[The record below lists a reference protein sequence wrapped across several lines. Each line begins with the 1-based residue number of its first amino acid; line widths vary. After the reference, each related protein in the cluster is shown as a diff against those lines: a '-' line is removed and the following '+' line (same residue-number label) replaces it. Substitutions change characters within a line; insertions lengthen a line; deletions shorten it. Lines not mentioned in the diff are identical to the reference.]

1 MESANQPAAGNKLL
15 WILLAAFAI
24 LWFCN
29 LEYRLLIK
37 PDEGRYA
44 EIPREMVQSG
54 DWVTPRL
61 NGLKYFEKP
70 PLQYWATA
78 AAYEVFGAH
87 NWTSRLWD
95 ALTGFMGVLLVW
107 FAGSRLFSREAG
119 NYAALILGS
128 SLLYAMM
135 GHVNT
140 LDIGVTFFITL
151 GIVGLLFGQDMKQ
164 SAAARRN
171 WMYAAWAAMG
181 LALLSK
187 GLIGFV
193 LPGAA
198 LFLYSLFQSDFR
210 VWKRMHWIGGLLIFF
225 AIATPWFY
233 LVQKANPEFNQFF
246 FIHEHWERFTTKV
259 HERYQPW
266 YFFIPVLLFG
276 MLPWT
281 FMMLDTLLRTWKD
294 SAPAAVYNPKRFL
307 MLPWS
312 FLMPGHLWHSLKESL
327 RADKVFN
334 PERYLLIWVV
344 FVFLFFSKS
353 DSKLPSYLLPMF
365 PALALLMGKQ
375 LAAMSARRAFWLTL
389 PVLPVLALLLGT
401 SFFAARFAETPVQV
415 EMYGA
420 YANWLIAA
428 LLLWMLSLAAAL
440 FWLRRGAKLPAIAT
454 LAFAALA
461 AVILATAGYNTIA
474 RERSAW
480 QVAEAIRSQ
489 VKPDMKLYSVLMYE
503 QTLPFYL
510 KRTFTLVEFTD
521 EMKFGTEQEPQRYV
535 PSRYAFVKVW
545 DKEKEALAIMPLD
558 YYPEMQGLGL
568 AMKEIYRDHQYIV
581 VTKP

>member
-1 MESANQPAAGNKLL
+1 MESANKPRAGNNIL

-44 EIPREMVQSG
+44 EIPREMVASG

-78 AAYEVFGAH
+78 AAYEVFGEH
-87 NWTSRLWD
+87 QWTSRLWD

-107 FAGSRLFSREAG
+107 FAGARLFGVEAG
-119 NYAALILGS
+119 RYAALLLGS
-128 SLLYAMM
+128 SLLYVVM

-151 GIVGLLFGQDMKQ
+151 GIVGLLFGQDTELG
-164 SAAARRN
+164 AATRRN
-171 WMYAAWAAMG
+171 WMLLAWAALG
-181 LALLSK
+181 LAVLSK

-198 LFLYSLFQSDFR
+198 LFLYSLLQRDFK
-210 VWKRMHWIGGLLIFF
+210 VWARMQWIPGVLVFF
-225 AIATPWFY
+225 AVTAPWFY
-233 LVQKANPEFNQFF
+233 LVQKANPEFNHFF
-246 FIHEHWERFTTKV
+246 FIHEHWERFTTTV

-266 YFFIPVLLFG
+266 WFFIPIMLFG

-281 FMMLDTLLRTWKD
+281 FLMLDTVWRTWRE
-294 SAPAAVYNPKRFL
+294 SARPAPPV
-307 MLPWS
+307 
-312 FLMPGHLWHSLKESL
+312 HSLWRGFFTHK
-327 RADKVFN
+327 AFN

-353 DSKLPSYLLPMF
+353 DSKLPSYVLPLF
-365 PALALLMGKQ
+365 PPLALLMGKQ
-375 LAAMSARRAFWLTL
+375 LAAMTARRLFRLTM
-389 PVLPVLALLLGT
+389 PVLPVLAALVVG
-401 SFFAARFAETPVQV
+401 AALFSGHSAETPVQV
-415 EMYGA
+415 EMYRA
-420 YANWLIAA
+420 YADWLIAA
-428 LLLWMLSLAAAL
+428 LALWMLGLGAAL
-440 FWLRRGAKLPAIAT
+440 FWLWRGGKLPGVAT
-454 LAFAALA
+454 LAFSALA
-461 AVILATAGYNTIA
+461 AFIIATSGYNTIA
-474 RERSAW
+474 RERSGFE
-480 QVAEAIRSQ
+480 VANAIRAQ
-489 VKPDMKLYSVLMYE
+489 VKPEVPFYSVLMYE

-521 EMKFGTEQEPQRYV
+521 EMKFGTEQEPQRYI
-535 PSRYAFVKVW
+535 PSRYDFAQAWSK
-545 DKEKEALAIMPLD
+545 DKEAMAIMPLV
-558 YYPEMQGLGL
+558 YYPEIQKQGI

>member
-1 MESANQPAAGNKLL
+1 MESLNKPRKGASLL
-15 WILLAAFAI
+15 WILLAAFAV

-29 LEYRLLIK
+29 LEYRMLIK

-44 EIPREMVQSG
+44 EIPREMVASG

-61 NGLKYFEKP
+61 NALKYFEKP

-78 AAYEVFGAH
+78 VAYEAFGQH
-87 NWTSRLWD
+87 QWTSRLWD

-107 FAGSRLFSREAG
+107 FTGARLFGKEAG
-119 NYAALILGS
+119 RYAALILGS
-128 SLLYAMM
+128 SMLYALM

-151 GIVGLLFGQDMKQ
+151 GILGLLLAQREGC
-164 SAAARRN
+164 AAGERRI
-171 WMYAAWAAMG
+171 WMYAAWAALG
-181 LALLSK
+181 LAVLSK
-187 GLIGFV
+187 GLMGIV

-198 LFLYSLFQSDFR
+198 LFLYSVFQRDLG
-210 VWKRMHWIGGLLIFF
+210 VWRRMHWGAG
-225 AIATPWFY
+225 IAVFLAVTAPWFY
-233 LVQKANPEFNQFF
+233 LVMKANPEFFHFF

-281 FMMLDTLLRTWKD
+281 FMMLDTLARTWKD
-294 SAPAAVYNPKRFL
+294 SARPLPYAHSLWRFL
-307 MLPWS
+307 R
-312 FLMPGHLWHSLKESL
+312 MPKE
-327 RADKVFN
+327 FN
-334 PERYLLIWVV
+334 PERFLLIWAV

-375 LAAMSARRAFWLTL
+375 LAGMNARRVFWLTV

-401 SFFAARFAETPVQV
+401 AFFAANFGDTPVQK
-415 EMYGA
+415 EMYSE
-420 YANWLIAA
+420 YARWLIAA
-428 LLLWMLSLAAAL
+428 VLLWMAGLSAAL
-440 FWLRRGAKLPAIAT
+440 VGLWRGAKAPAAVA
-454 LAFAALA
+454 LAFSALVA
-461 AVILATAGYNTIA
+461 TILATSGYNTIA
-474 RERSAW
+474 RERSAYTL
-480 QVAEAIRSQ
+480 AEAIRPQ
-489 VKPDMKLYSVLMYE
+489 VKPDVPFYSVLMYE

-521 EMKFGTEQEPQRYV
+521 EMKFGTEQEPQRYI
-535 PSRYAFVKVW
+535 PTRYDFTQVW
-545 DKEKEALAIMPLD
+545 NKDKEAMAIMPLN
-558 YYPEMQGLGL
+558 YYPEIQKQGL

>member
-1 MESANQPAAGNKLL
+1 MQSANQPNAGKTLL

-44 EIPREMVQSG
+44 EIPREMVASG
-54 DWVTPRL
+54 DWTTPRL
-61 NGLKYFEKP
+61 NDLKYFEKP

-78 AAYEVFGAH
+78 AAYEVFGEH

-107 FAGSRLFSREAG
+107 FAGARLFGREAG
-119 NYAALILGS
+119 RYAALLLGGS
-128 SLLYAMM
+128 MLYTVM

-151 GIVGLLFGQDMKQ
+151 GIVGLLFGQHEGL
-164 SAAARRN
+164 AASARRN
-171 WMYAAWAAMG
+171 WMYAAWAAMA
-181 LALLSK
+181 LAMLSK

-198 LFLYSLFQSDFR
+198 LFIYSVVQRDFG
-210 VWKRMHWIGGLLIFF
+210 VWRRMHWGAGLLIFF
-225 AIATPWFY
+225 AITAPWFY
-233 LVQKANPEFNQFF
+233 LVMKANPEFFHFF

-266 YFFIPVLLFG
+266 YFFIPVLLVG

-281 FMMLDTLLRTWKD
+281 FMMFDTLLRTWKA
-294 SAPAAVYNPKRFL
+294 SARPAQPV
-307 MLPWS
+307 
-312 FLMPGHLWHSLKESL
+312 HSVLGGWFTHK
-327 RADKVFN
+327 AFN
-334 PERYLLIWVV
+334 PERYLLIWTV
-344 FVFLFFSKS
+344 FVFLFFSRS

-375 LAAMSARRAFWLTL
+375 LAGMSARRAFWLTL
-389 PVLPVLALLLGT
+389 PVLPVLALLLVLALLQKLAPSVT
-401 SFFAARFAETPVQV
+401 HVAETPMQV

-428 LLLWMLSLAAAL
+428 LLLWMAGLAAAL
-440 FWLRRGAKLPAIAT
+440 FWLWRGAKMRAVIT

-461 AVILATAGYNTIA
+461 AVILATSGYNTIA
-474 RERSAW
+474 RERSGW
-480 QVAEAIRSQ
+480 QIAEAIRAQ
-489 VKPDMKLYSVLMYE
+489 VKPDMPFYSVLMYE

-521 EMKFGTEQEPQRYV
+521 EMKFGTEQEPQRYIQN
-535 PSRYAFVKVW
+535 RYLFAESWNK
-545 DKEKEALAIMPLD
+545 DKQAMAIIPLD
-558 YYPEMQGLGL
+558 YYAEMQKQGL